1 MPEYTYICNTCKH
14 KFELFLS
21 YSKYDPSPKC
31 VACSS
36 ASTSRSYHDD
46 LANASCCVKKHSS
59 ELKTLGDVANRN
71 RDTMGDDQKAELYS
85 KHNEY
90 KEQQPNSPLPK
101 GMSRIPKTKIKNKW
115 TQK

>member
-1 MPEYTYICNTCKH
+1 
-14 KFELFLS
+14 
-21 YSKYDPSPKC
+21 
-31 VACSS
+31 
-36 ASTSRSYHDD
+36 
-46 LANASCCVKKHSS
+46 
-59 ELKTLGDVANRN
+59 
-71 RDTMGDDQKAELYS
+71 MGDDQKAELYS